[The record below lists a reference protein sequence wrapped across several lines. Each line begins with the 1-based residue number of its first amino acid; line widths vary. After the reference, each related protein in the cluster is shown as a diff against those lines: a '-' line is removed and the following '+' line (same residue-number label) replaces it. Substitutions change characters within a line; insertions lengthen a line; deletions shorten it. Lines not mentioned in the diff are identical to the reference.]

1 MLKIEINVR
10 TKQDAHI
17 IAMGTTEDILFELSI
32 IAGALTREL
41 MQPFAAKDPA
51 SMVKA
56 MITGAL
62 LADLMGHSDVNT
74 TMIYLRM
81 TEERHIAIPL
91 QTTCC

>member
-17 IAMGTTEDILFELSI
+17 IAMGTTEDILSEMSI

-41 MQPFAAKDPA
+41 MQPFAAKGPA
-51 SMVKA
+51 HMVKA

-62 LADLMGHSDVNT
+62 LAGVDRGAEHSRQDAAKK
-74 TMIYLRM
+74 
-81 TEERHIAIPL
+81 EAASDG
-91 QTTCC
+91 